1 LRKRSF
7 IPLLAAAWNQNSPA
21 LRLTRNKNMLKSIF
35 VKIKQNHA
43 LMMIL
48 CCGIPIVG
56 IMALSS
62 LGIRG
67 SWGYYALI
75 LVCPLGHTFMM
86 RGMHSTPAESKMP
99 AGIIEIEQKL

>member
-1 LRKRSF
+1 
-7 IPLLAAAWNQNSPA
+7 
-21 LRLTRNKNMLKSIF
+21 MLKSIF
-35 VKIKQNHA
+35 AKIKQNHV

-62 LGIRG
+62 LGILG

-75 LVCPLGHTFMM
+75 LICPLGHIFMM
-86 RGMHSTPAESKMP
+86 RGMPATPAESKMP
-99 AGIIEIEQKL
+99 AEIKEIEQKL